1 MCGGGGGGGK
11 RGLQGQ
17 VQVAHPGAMH
27 SEGSPHPPMPSLC
40 FPQSQ
45 EESRWPLRSLL
56 LCPQLVLLCS
66 LLILAPHRTPVPPF
80 FPLPSALCGVPTT
93 TKGRFWSWAAS
104 ALPFMS
110 GQRML
115 HETMPSFQNTQSHWA
130 PTTRVRGKP
139 NTLTIHATQTV

>member
-1 MCGGGGGGGK
+1 MAFK
-11 RGLQGQ
+11 DK
-17 VQVAHPGAMH
+17 
-27 SEGSPHPPMPSLC
+27 
-40 FPQSQ
+40 
-45 EESRWPLRSLL
+45 SRWHIQERCIPRAAHTLQCLPCASHRARKSPDGHCALFYCVLR
-56 LCPQLVLLCS
+56 PQLVLLCS
-66 LLILAPHRTPVPPF
+66 LLILAPHLTPVPPF